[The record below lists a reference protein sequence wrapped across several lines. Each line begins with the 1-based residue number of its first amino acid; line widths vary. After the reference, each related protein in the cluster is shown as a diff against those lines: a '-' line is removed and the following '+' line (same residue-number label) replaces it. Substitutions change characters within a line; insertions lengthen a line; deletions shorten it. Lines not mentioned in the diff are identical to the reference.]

1 MTNNSAYPDDR
12 RLARISLVH
21 LQESSFLIA
30 FSSQL
35 RGQER
40 DDIFRRNN
48 FQFFLNFG
56 EEASFLKKSVPCFHA
71 RCLAGHVVD
80 STVSADPRL

>member
-1 MTNNSAYPDDR
+1 MTNNGAYPDAR

-40 DDIFRRNN
+40 DDIFR
-48 FQFFLNFG
+48 
-56 EEASFLKKSVPCFHA
+56 
-71 RCLAGHVVD
+71 
-80 STVSADPRL
+80 